1 MNPKY
6 FINLTFSI
14 LVIFINFDSFG
25 EVSIKESR
33 NTIDEWARTRQ
44 IISKEKSQWELEKD
58 LLKKS
63 QALLSSELARLNLEL
78 KDLKESATASDEE
91 RISLASKKE
100 SLKAASKVVESSI
113 GKLEESLKRIIPS
126 LPSPLL
132 EKIRPLLRRLP
143 DDPLITD
150 LSLGER
156 VQNIV
161 GILNETDKFN
171 TTITIKSEVRE
182 FETGKSVQVSTIYIG
197 LATAY
202 FVDESGKYSGIG
214 IPTNNGWEW
223 PLIEKIGPNIK
234 QLLEIYEGTAEIKF
248 IQTPA
253 QTINL

>member
-1 MNPKY
+1 M
-6 FINLTFSI
+6 
-14 LVIFINFDSFG
+14 
-25 EVSIKESR
+25 
-33 NTIDEWARTRQ
+33 
-44 IISKEKSQWELEKD
+44 
-58 LLKKS
+58 
-63 QALLSSELARLNLEL
+63 

-171 TTITIKSEVRE
+171 TTITIK
-182 FETGKSVQVSTIYIG
+182 K
-197 LATAY
+197 
-202 FVDESGKYSGIG
+202 
-214 IPTNNGWEW
+214 
-223 PLIEKIGPNIK
+223 
-234 QLLEIYEGTAEIKF
+234 
-248 IQTPA
+248 
-253 QTINL
+253 